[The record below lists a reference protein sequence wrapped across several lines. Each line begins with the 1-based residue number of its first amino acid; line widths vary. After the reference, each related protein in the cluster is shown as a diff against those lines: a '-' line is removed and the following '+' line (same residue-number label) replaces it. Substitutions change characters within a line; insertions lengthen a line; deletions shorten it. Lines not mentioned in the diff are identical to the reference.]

1 MEPIERSAP
10 LRRIAPLAAAVIAAS
25 LALAGCASAEPERAA
40 PEGPNGYTLS
50 ATFDDG
56 AALWWDGGTESGLT
70 DLMLEDADGR
80 IVASCLGTGPLLCV
94 GGTDEARGALVIGPA
109 GAERAVMHWYGQDV
123 ELQRGENTPDD
134 APPVFA
140 GVMPPVGAEGSYTV
154 EVFDGAGAVV
164 MAQ

>member
-1 MEPIERSAP
+1 M
-10 LRRIAPLAAAVIAAS
+10 RRTAPLAAAAIAVS
-25 LALAGCASAEPERAA
+25 LALVGCGSSEPESTA
-40 PEGPNGYTLS
+40 PDGPNGYTLS

-56 AALWWDGGTESGLT
+56 SILWWDGGDETGLT

-80 IVASCLGTGPLLCV
+80 MFASCLGTGPLLCV

-109 GAERAVMHWYGQDV
+109 GAERAVMQWYGQEV
-123 ELQRGENTPDD
+123 ELQRGENTPED

-140 GVMPPVGAEGSYTV
+140 GVMPPVTGEGAYSV
-154 EVFDGAGAVV
+154 EVYDGAGAVI